1 MEPAAVCS
9 APHGRR
15 WGLRVAVT
23 AGVLLLFALG
33 AAGPAG
39 ADGAKDPQRII
50 FDLSATPSW
59 TKTFHGLGAAFDA
72 AEDVVMTKGGVTY
85 VAGTIGNAAGAD
97 ASLTKLVNGVSAWPA
112 PKTYDS
118 PYHSV
123 DTATKVALG
132 PGGTVYTAGRSIGAN
147 GMFDI
152 LVVKWS
158 SSGAVKWAKRYD
170 GPSHSQDI
178 ASAMVVDSAGNV
190 TVGGYSL
197 GATGADWVVV
207 SWSSTGAKRWTS
219 RYSASS
225 PHEIVPMDMVV
236 AGDRSVYASGIS
248 AIPPAVSAMTVKYS
262 PSGVKLWKKAYQGPA
277 GLGALAWGAVARP
290 GGGVYVC
297 GSAISGGTGAD
308 GLVMGYTA
316 GGVRDVFAL
325 DTGPGG
331 ATSQSFVDLAVTST
345 GKVVAVGSSTAGGNE
360 DLHAATYTVD
370 GTIAGQATLPG
381 AWDDEFTAVAADAFG
396 GYYAT
401 GSYHTAV
408 NKTAIF
414 TARGS
419 VLTGGGGFWSLWAP
433 AFVSDDNEPN
443 AIAVRGTTAVVVG
456 EASEGAAQGVDQVV
470 LGYVY

>member
-1 MEPAAVCS
+1 
-9 APHGRR
+9 
-15 WGLRVAVT
+15 
-23 AGVLLLFALG
+23 
-33 AAGPAG
+33 
-39 ADGAKDPQRII
+39 
-50 FDLSATPSW
+50 
-59 TKTFHGLGAAFDA
+59 
-72 AEDVVMTKGGVTY
+72 MTKGGVTY
-85 VAGTIGNAAGAD
+85 VAGTIEGAAGTGSN
-97 ASLTKLVNGVSAWPA
+97 ASLMKLVNGVPAWPA
-112 PKTYDS
+112 PRTYDS

-123 DTATKVALG
+123 DTATKMALG
-132 PGGTVYTAGRSIGAN
+132 PGGTVYTAGMSIGTN

-178 ASAMVVDSAGNV
+178 PSAMVVDSAGNV
-190 TVGGYSL
+190 TVGGYST

-219 RYSASS
+219 RYSSSS
-225 PHEIVPMDMVV
+225 PHEMVPMDMVV

-248 AIPPAVSAMTVKYS
+248 AIPPAFAAMTVKYS
-262 PSGVKLWKKAYQGPA
+262 PSGVKLWKKTYAGPA

-297 GSAISGGTGAD
+297 GTAISGSTGAD

-331 ATSQSFVDLAVTST
+331 ASEQRFDDLTVTST
-345 GKVVAVGSSTAGGNE
+345 NQVVAVGSSTAGGNE

-381 AWDDEFTAVAADAFG
+381 AWEDEFTAVVADAYG

-401 GSYHTAV
+401 GSYHTAA

-433 AFVSDDNEPN
+433 VFVSDDNEPN

-456 EASEGAAQGVDQVV
+456 EASEGAAQGVDQIV